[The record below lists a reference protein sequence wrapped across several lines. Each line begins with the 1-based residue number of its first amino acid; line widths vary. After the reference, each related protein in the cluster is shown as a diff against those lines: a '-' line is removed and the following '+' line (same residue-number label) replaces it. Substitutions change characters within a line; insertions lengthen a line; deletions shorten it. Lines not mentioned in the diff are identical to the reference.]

1 MKHIFT
7 LALAALSCAVMAQSV
22 PCNGSTANG
31 FPCSNID
38 LAAYMSISDLGGGQ
52 NLNDNWGWID
62 AESGREFALIG
73 RSNGTSFVEITD
85 PVNPIYLGNL
95 PTHTTEILWRDVK
108 IFNNYAFIVA
118 EAGGHGMQ
126 VFDLTQLLEVDG
138 APLTFEED
146 AHYDGYGNAHNI
158 VICEETGYAYGV
170 GTNTASGG
178 LHIVDINDPLNP
190 VIAGLFA
197 EDGYTH
203 DAQVVVYTGPDQSYF
218 GKELAFACNE
228 DELSIVDCT
237 MKDDCVLAGKSG
249 YPDNVYAHQG
259 WLTEDHKYFILNDE
273 IDENSGLA
281 PFTRTHVFDVQD
293 IEDPQYIG
301 FYEGSVTSS
310 DHNLYTM
317 GNLVVMGNYRS
328 GVRILQMNDL
338 STADM
343 NELAYFDTDPFS
355 DAPGYTGVWNCYPYF
370 PSGTMIASDMFSGL
384 FILSPNWDAID
395 ALNVEEQGPSTLP
408 VFNLSPNPASDAM
421 NLSFEGFH
429 PAKDHE
435 VKIFDRSGRLV
446 VQSTVNPAFSPISEV
461 NITELKSGVYTVF
474 IEGWAPRQLVKH

>member
-7 LALAALSCAVMAQSV
+7 LALAALSCAAFGQTV
-22 PCNGSTANG
+22 PCDGNTANG
-31 FPCSNID
+31 FPCYNID

-62 AESGREFALIG
+62 AASGREFGLIG
-73 RSNGTSFVEITD
+73 RSSGTSFVEITD
-85 PVNPIYLGNL
+85 PENPVFLGNL
-95 PTHTTEILWRDVK
+95 PTETTEILWRDIK
-108 IFNNYAFIVA
+108 IFDDHAFIVS

-126 VFDLTQLLEVDG
+126 VFDLTQLLEVES
-138 APLTFEED
+138 PQQFEVD
-146 AHYDGYGNAHNI
+146 AHYDGFGNAHNI
-158 VICEETGYAYGV
+158 AICEQSGFAYGV

-190 VIAGLFA
+190 VIAGTFS

-203 DAQVVVYTGPDQSYF
+203 DAQVVIYTGPDQAYL
-218 GKELAFACNE
+218 GRELAFACNE

-237 MKDDCVLAGKSG
+237 EKDDCVLAGKSG

-259 WLTEDHKYFILNDE
+259 WLTEDHKYFLLNDE

-281 PFTRTHVFDVQD
+281 EFTRTHVFDVTD
-293 IEDPQYIG
+293 ITDPQYVG
-301 FYEGSVTSS
+301 FYEAEVGSS

-328 GVRILQMNDL
+328 GVRVLQINDL
-338 STADM
+338 SEANM

-355 DAPGYTGVWNCYPYF
+355 DAPGYTGVWNCFPYF
-370 PSGTMIASDMFSGL
+370 PSGTMIACDMFNGL
-384 FILSPNWDAID
+384 FILSPDWDAIN
-395 ALNVEEQGPSTLP
+395 ALNVENDAPAALP
-408 VFNLSPNPASDAM
+408 LFNLAPNPAGERV
-421 NLSFEGFH
+421 NLSFDGFH
-429 PAKDHE
+429 PAAEHE
-435 VKIFDRSGRLV
+435 VLIFDASGRQV
-446 VQSTVNPAFSPISEV
+446 IQTFVNPALTP
-461 NITELKSGVYTVF
+461 NTELDITALNSGMYTVL